1 MESRSIKDLSSAI
14 ALAAF
19 GLYVTIEAAR
29 FSYLT
34 EDGPGPGFL
43 PLWLGI
49 AICSLSLCL
58 IVVNQLRPA
67 ADPLGRQRDWS
78 AGSRAMSG
86 WLAFMGAVL
95 LFPFLGFTLCLV
107 LLTVFLITLMERR
120 SIWSAV
126 LVALGLG
133 IGFHLIF
140 VVALGLS
147 LPKSPLGF

>member
-1 MESRSIKDLSSAI
+1 MP
-14 ALAAF
+14 LAVF

-43 PLWLGI
+43 ALWLGI
-49 AICSLSLCL
+49 AICTSVLCL

-67 ADPLGRQRDWS
+67 ARPAWQAARLVR
-78 AGSRAMSG
+78 GSRAMFG
-86 WLAFMGAVL
+86 WLALMGAVL

-107 LLTVFLITLMERR
+107 LLTVFLIALMERR

-147 LPKSPLGF
+147 VPEKPFGFLRGIARIGRA

>member
-1 MESRSIKDLSSAI
+1 MEPRSIKDLSSAI
-14 ALAAF
+14 ALAVF

-49 AICSLSLCL
+49 GICSLSLCL

-67 ADPLGRQRDWS
+67 PKPLGRQHNWS
-78 AGSRAMSG
+78 AESRAMAG
-86 WLAFMGAVL
+86 WLALMGAVL

-107 LLTVFLITLMERR
+107 LLTVFLIALMERR

-126 LVALGLG
+126 FVALGLG

-147 LPKSPLGF
+147 LPKSSLGF